1 MANLNANQ
9 FVPDYVVPPG
19 EILEDYLESYGMSQV
34 ELADRLGFTTKTV
47 NEIVKGKA
55 PITAETSI
63 KLERV
68 FSRPAHFWNNL
79 ERQYQEDLARIA
91 EQERLNKHLDWLA
104 RVPVSA
110 MAKLGFIEKFKG
122 KVEQLNEVLRFF
134 GVASPDQWETVW
146 EQHQVAYRQ
155 QAKNFDACAIAVS
168 AWLREG
174 EIKAQQIDRPDFN
187 KQHFQEI
194 LGVVRELT
202 TEPPEVF
209 QPRLIAL
216 CAQAGVAVVFVPDLP
231 KTGVSGATRWVG
243 GKPVIQLSL
252 RYKWNDRLWFTFFHE
267 AGHIIKHGKK
277 AIFLEGNGMGGD
289 KEEEADAFARN
300 ILIPPAD
307 YKVFRSTTRPT
318 LGEVESFAAHIGI
331 AAGIVVGRLQHD
343 GILPMNTGNGL
354 KVRYK
359 WVIDN

>member
-1 MANLNANQ
+1 MANLNENQ

-19 EILEDYLESYGMSQV
+19 EILEDYLESYGMTQV

-55 PITAETSI
+55 PITADTSI

-79 ERQYQEDLARIA
+79 ERQYQEDLARLA
-91 EQERLNKHLDWLA
+91 EQERLNQHLDWLT
-104 RVPVSA
+104 RVPVTN
-110 MAKLGFIEKFKG
+110 MVKLGFIERFKD
-122 KVEQLNEVLRFF
+122 KVAQLNEVLRFF
-134 GVASPDQWETVW
+134 GVASPEQWEKVW
-146 EQHQVAYRQ
+146 QQHQVAYRQ

-168 AWLREG
+168 AWLRQG
-174 EIKAQQIDRPDFN
+174 EIKAQQIERPEFN

-202 TEPPEVF
+202 TETPEVF
-209 QPRLIAL
+209 QPRLIEL
-216 CAQAGVAVVFVPDLP
+216 CSHAGVAVVFVPDLP

-252 RYKWNDRLWFTFFHE
+252 RYKTNDHLWFTFFHE

-289 KEEEADAFARN
+289 QEEEANAFARN
-300 ILIPPAD
+300 ILIPPAA
-307 YKVFRSTTRPT
+307 YKEFLVTSNRS
-318 LGEVESFAAHIGI
+318 LAEIKAFATHIKI
-331 AAGIVVGRLQHD
+331 APGIVVGRLQHD
-343 GILPMNTGNGL
+343 EFLPMNTGNGL
-354 KVRYK
+354 KVRYE
-359 WVIDN
+359 WA